1 MPSLSPDE
9 LGIACRE
16 RCIRTHSRPEKALRD
31 DLTTW
36 LDLALEPV
44 PLTLTRKASTHAVLN
59 DQHRRLALMALHAAK
74 SLQHSEF
81 AAVYKGLLLGN

>member
-1 MPSLSPDE
+1 M
-9 LGIACRE
+9 
-16 RCIRTHSRPEKALRD
+16 
-31 DLTTW
+31 
-36 LDLALEPV
+36 